1 MKKAAKIVIVLAL
14 IVACFVTY
22 IPQSQAATLP
32 NLPSNFFLTQNVS
45 GTCTLCSAAMMIRSV
60 MYQHGNN
67 DWSIVTE
74 NGLRSDAWVNGVG
87 LRWYFSH
94 KIGNTTVQVGHKS
107 LSGITVQELKK
118 VLNQHPEGIVLY
130 CGKLPHALFL
140 TGYDGDVFYCADTV
154 QGISGKQITLKASWL
169 GIKYGSQAAVLKN
182 VTAYWYVSDYIQNG
196 QSQVCQCDSKNAGTY
211 VVKSTVD
218 QLRIRSGHGTNY
230 SILGNIPKGAKVT
243 VLKASGKG
251 SSDWAHVTYN
261 GISGY
266 ASMEYL
272 TQVACDHLFGQWT
285 DSTVAGEEIRTCA
298 LCGATET
305 REAEVGQ
312 MGTITGSDLRIRS
325 GAGTN

>member
-196 QSQVCQCDSKNAGTY
+196 QSQVCQCDS
-211 VVKSTVD
+211 
-218 QLRIRSGHGTNY
+218 
-230 SILGNIPKGAKVT
+230 
-243 VLKASGKG
+243 
-251 SSDWAHVTYN
+251 
-261 GISGY
+261 
-266 ASMEYL
+266 
-272 TQVACDHLFGQWT
+272 
-285 DSTVAGEEIRTCA
+285 
-298 LCGATET
+298 
-305 REAEVGQ
+305 
-312 MGTITGSDLRIRS
+312 
-325 GAGTN
+325 